1 MLSSLLIAIVAF
13 ATIVVGSSLDHAWSP
28 PYYPSPLGGRVKSD
42 DKWKESYERARDFV
56 AQLTLLEKVNLTSG
70 IGTEQ
75 GRCVGQT
82 GEIPRFNMSG
92 ICFQDGPLG
101 VRATDF
107 VTGFPAGITAGSTF
121 NKDLMYKRGAG
132 IGQEFRGKGA
142 DVILGPATG
151 PMGTKALGG
160 RIWEAFGSDPY
171 LQGVAGSLT
180 VEGMQD
186 QGVMANAK
194 HFIANEQEHFRRVS
208 EYRKYNFTDLESE
221 ISSNV
226 DDRAMHEIYAWPF
239 AEMIHSGVGSIMCS
253 YNKINNSLGCQ
264 NSYLLN
270 KIAKDELGF
279 DGFVVSDWYGQK
291 SGVAAV
297 LAGLD
302 VGMPGDDEGVPG
314 FLGANLTT
322 MVMNGTVP
330 EWRLNDMA
338 VRTMAAYYYVGLD
351 KTREEIGGPNFY
363 SWSLNTTDAVY
374 HADPESSPYEVV
386 NEHVDVQTDFSQE
399 IAYKTAVEA
408 LVLLKNN
415 NKTLP
420 LNSKSQKI
428 KKLSILGKAA
438 AAAPVGPN
446 CPSTQGCSDGVL
458 AVGWGSGS
466 IEFPFLSIP
475 ADEISRRARENH
487 VSVDWNFG
495 TTVSDQFDKTATTSD
510 VNIVFA
516 LSDSGEG
523 FQAVEDNLGD
533 RNNASLWHN
542 GDAIIKRAAEK
553 NSNNIVVVTSVGPV
567 NLERWIDHPNITAVL
582 FTTPGG
588 QYTGQAISDVIFG
601 DYNPSGRL
609 PFTIAKKDD
618 DYVPIVKDV
627 PEDGHPQDNFDEG
640 IYIDYRLFDHLNK
653 TPRYEFG
660 YGLSYSNWEFS
671 NIEVSPASDDLSQ
684 SLPAPPSLAQPYSID
699 SNLPEPS
706 ECVFPK
712 DFHRVNDLYE
722 YPWVKD
728 QSKLT
733 ANGSYPYPEGYSTV
747 QHDTSLPA
755 GGGPGGNPAL
765 YKNVYKVKADLTN
778 QGPYK
783 GAYVGQLYLG
793 FPQSD
798 KYPSP
803 PKQLRG
809 FEKVELTPNETTCLE
824 FDLRWKDLAI
834 WDVYSQS
841 WTIQSGCYKVY
852 VGSSSRKLELVSLIN
867 I

>member
-1 MLSSLLIAIVAF
+1 MLSSLFVVIAALASIVL
-13 ATIVVGSSLDHAWSP
+13 GSSLDHAWSP

-42 DKWKESYERARDFV
+42 DKWKESYERAKEFV
-56 AQLTLLEKVNLTSG
+56 GQLTLLEKVNLTSG
-70 IGTEQ
+70 TGYGQ
-75 GRCVGQT
+75 GKCVGQT
-82 GEIPRFNMSG
+82 ADIPRFNMSG

-101 VRATDF
+101 LRASDF

-121 NKDLMYKRGAG
+121 NKDLIYKRAAA

-142 DVILGPATG
+142 DVVLGPSTG
-151 PMGTKALGG
+151 PLGVKALGG
-160 RIWEAFGSDPY
+160 RNWEGFGADPY
-171 LQGVAGSLT
+171 LQGAAGALT
-180 VEGMQD
+180 VEGIQD
-186 QGVMANAK
+186 QGVLANAK
-194 HFIANEQEHFRRVS
+194 HLIANEQEHFRRWS
-208 EYRKYNFTDLESE
+208 EFRDYNFTELESA

-226 DDRAMHEIYAWPF
+226 DDRTLHEIYAWPF

-253 YNKINNSLGCQ
+253 YNQINNSLGCQ
-264 NSYLLN
+264 NSYVMN
-270 KIAKDELGF
+270 KIAKEEMGF
-279 DGFVVSDWYGQK
+279 DGFVVSDWYAQK
-291 SGVAAV
+291 AGVAAV

-302 VGMPGDDEGVPG
+302 VGMPGDDEGSPG

-363 SWSLNTTDAVY
+363 SWSLNTVDAVY
-374 HADPESSPYEVV
+374 SMDPESPYDVV
-386 NEHVDVQTDFSQE
+386 NEHVDVRTDFSRE

-408 LVLLKNN
+408 LVLLKNDN
-415 NKTLP
+415 QSLP
-420 LNSKSQKI
+420 LDPKSQKI
-428 KKLSILGKAA
+428 KKISILGKAA
-438 AAAPVGPN
+438 AAAPDGPN
-446 CPSTQGCSDGVL
+446 CPSTQGCSDGAL

-466 IEFPFLSIP
+466 IQFSSLTNP
-475 ADEISRRARENH
+475 ADEISRRARDEH
-487 VSVDWNFG
+487 ISVDWNFG
-495 TTVSDQFDKTATTSD
+495 TTVNDQFDVAANTSD

-516 LSDSGEG
+516 LADSGEG
-523 FQAVEDNLGD
+523 FQIVDGNIGD

-542 GDAIIKRAAEK
+542 GDAIIKRAAEM

-588 QYTGQAISDVIFG
+588 EYGGQAVSDVLFG
-601 DYNPSGRL
+601 DHNPSGRL

-618 DYVPIVKDV
+618 DYWPILRDI
-627 PEDGHPQDNFDEG
+627 PEDGHPQDNFDDG
-640 IYIDYRLFDHLNK
+640 VYIDYRMFDKLNK

-660 YGLSYSNWEFS
+660 YGLSYSKWEFS
-671 NIEVSPASDDLSQ
+671 NIEVSPVSNNLSQ
-684 SLPAPPSLAQPYSID
+684 SLPAPPSLEAPYSID
-699 SNLPEPS
+699 SNIPEPS

-712 DFHRVNDLYE
+712 DFQRVNDLYE
-722 YPWVKD
+722 YPWVND
-728 QSKLT
+728 QSKLK
-733 ANGSYPYPEGYSTV
+733 ANGSYPYPEGYSND
-747 QHDTSLPA
+747 HRNTSLPA

-765 YKNVYKVKADLTN
+765 FKNVYKVKVDLTN
-778 QGPYK
+778 QGPYE

-803 PKQLRG
+803 PRQLRG
-809 FEKVELTPNETTCLE
+809 FEKVELSPNDSTSLE
-824 FDLRWKDLAI
+824 FDLRWKDLAV

-841 WTIQSGCYKVY
+841 WTIQPGCYKVY
-852 VGSSSRKLELVSLIN
+852 VGSSSRNLELVSEIN